1 MSSSGG
7 LMSSHFFDKGFS
19 FLKDLQN
26 WIFSLLTLATIAYLA
41 YTAINTFTIFRA
53 EERKLSVLESIEKK
67 TAIEREQLND
77 TEKLVK
83 ESVSRLER
91 ISDLV
96 DDKSQAARSI
106 IALQARTDSI
116 NTTISSLNQKLDA
129 LNSVITSTPEKAL
142 ALPLIKKDV
151 EDLRAESGRQ
161 ADEIRGEMNRMYDM
175 NKWLMGL
182 ILAALVGTIIN
193 NVIQARKAE
202 KAA

>member
-1 MSSSGG
+1 MSSY
-7 LMSSHFFDKGFS
+7 FVDKRFS

-26 WIFSLLTLATIAYLA
+26 WIFSLITLATIVYLA
-41 YTAINTFTIFRA
+41 YVAINTFTIFRA
-53 EERKLSVLESIEKK
+53 EEKKLSVLESIENK
-67 TAIEREQLND
+67 TAIEREQLSD
-77 TEKLVK
+77 TLKLVK
-83 ESVSRLER
+83 QNVSRLER
-91 ISDLV
+91 ITDLV
-96 DDKSQAARSI
+96 DDRSQTARSI

-116 NTTISSLNQKLDA
+116 NTTISLLNQKLDA
-129 LNSVITSTPEKAL
+129 LSSVITSTPEKAL
-142 ALPLIKKDV
+142 ALPLIKEDV

-182 ILAALVGTIIN
+182 ILAALVGTIVN